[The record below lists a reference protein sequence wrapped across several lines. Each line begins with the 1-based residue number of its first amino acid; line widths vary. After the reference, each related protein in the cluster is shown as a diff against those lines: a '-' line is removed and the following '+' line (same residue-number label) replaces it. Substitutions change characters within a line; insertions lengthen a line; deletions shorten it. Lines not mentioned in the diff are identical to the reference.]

1 MRQELA
7 GAAVWGICLI
17 GAGGLGAQTPGD
29 SSMVLRGIAMRD
41 TGSVW
46 GLFLPTPAVFGT
58 HRVHYLH
65 VRGDTRMFL
74 RFENRYVELSGV
86 WHRDPPGL
94 ASPDVWFD
102 ARGLKALTPPGE
114 RSQNIE
120 PTFSQQAQIS
130 VAIVPNRLAFRDSS
144 GQASGVLPV
153 LTYAISNHSDAPI
166 DFEFRGA
173 NVICVAISNTA
184 GGPAIWSHG
193 WPAGPYHQNFTVNL
207 GATVREAVTLPDSLT
222 LGPGHYWVRMGLCEL
237 SNYDGRTEF
246 DVTAP

>member
-1 MRQELA
+1 MRCGVI
-7 GAAVWGICLI
+7 GAAVWGVCLL
-17 GAGGLGAQTPGD
+17 GAGRLPAQAPGD
-29 SSMVLRGIAMRD
+29 TSMVLRGIAMRD

-46 GLFLPTPAVFGT
+46 GLFLPVPARFGA

-65 VRGDTRMFL
+65 VRGDTRLFP

-94 ASPDVWFD
+94 ASSDVWFD
-102 ARGLKALTPPGE
+102 AVGLKALAPPGE
-114 RSQNIE
+114 RSVIIQ

-130 VAIVPNRLAFRDSS
+130 VAIVPNRLAFRDSA
-144 GQASGVLPV
+144 GQASGILPV

-166 DFEFRGA
+166 DFQFRG
-173 NVICVAISNTA
+173 NDVICATITNSRD
-184 GGPAIWSHG
+184 GPAIWTRG
-193 WPAGPYHQNFTVNL
+193 WPAGRFHQNFTVNL

-222 LGPGHYWVRMGLCEL
+222 LGPGHYWVRMGLCEI
-237 SNYDGRTEF
+237 SNYGAETEF

>member
-1 MRQELA
+1 MRRGMV
-7 GAAVWGICLI
+7 GAAVLGFCLL
-17 GAGGLGAQTPGD
+17 GTGGLAGQAPGD
-29 SSMVLRGIAMRD
+29 TSMVLHGIAMRD
-41 TGSVW
+41 TGTVW
-46 GLFLPTPAVFGT
+46 GLFLPQPAQFGA
-58 HRVHYLH
+58 HRVHYLR
-65 VRGDTRMFL
+65 VRGETRMFP

-94 ASPDVWFD
+94 ASSDVWFD

-114 RSQNIE
+114 RNVNIE

-130 VAIVPNRLAFRDSS
+130 VAIVPNRLAFRDSA

-153 LTYAISNHSDAPI
+153 LTYAIANHSAAPI
-166 DFEFRGA
+166 DFQFRG
-173 NVICVAISNTA
+173 NDVICATITNSRD
-184 GGPAIWSHG
+184 GPPIWTHG

-237 SNYDGRTEF
+237 SNYDGVTEF